1 MPKLYELAEEYRLLS
16 EQLEDM
22 ENLDQQTVID
32 TLEGSTQ
39 LMDIEEKTAAII
51 RMVKNWE
58 SEIPAYEEEI
68 KRLTESKKAID
79 NRVKSVKAYLKGC
92 LETAGLAR
100 VKIGVFTARLQ
111 NNSRGSVIVDDPS
124 IVPAKYID
132 IIPQQEIPNNDRLYQ
147 DLKIGL
153 KVPGVRYEVGK
164 HLRIG

>member
-16 EQLEDM
+16 EQLENM
-22 ENLDQQTVID
+22 EDIDQQTVID

-58 SEIPAYEEEI
+58 SEIPAYDEEI
-68 KRLTESKKAID
+68 KRLTETKKAID
-79 NRVKSVKAYLKGC
+79 NRVKSVKTYLKGC
-92 LETAGLAR
+92 LEAAGLKE
-100 VKIGVFTARLQ
+100 VKIGVFNARLQ
-111 NNSRGSVIVDDPS
+111 NNSRGSVIVDNPKL
-124 IVPAKYID
+124 VPAKYID
-132 IIPQQEIPNNDRLYQ
+132 IIPQQQITNNDRLYQ

>member
-39 LMDIEEKTAAII
+39 LMDIEEKTAVII

-58 SEIPAYEEEI
+58 SEIPAYDEEI
-68 KRLTESKKAID
+68 KRLTETKKAID

-92 LETAGLAR
+92 LEAAGLEK
-100 VKIGVFTARLQ
+100 VKIGVFNARLQ
-111 NNSRGSVIVDDPS
+111 NNSRGSVIIDNS
-124 IVPAKYID
+124 KLVPAKYLD

>member
-1 MPKLYELAEEYRLLS
+1 MPKLYELAEEYRLLA

-22 ENLDQQTVID
+22 ENLDQQTIID

-68 KRLTESKKAID
+68 KRLTESKKVID

-92 LETAGLAR
+92 LEAAGLGK
-100 VKIGVFTARLQ
+100 VNIGVFTARLQ
-111 NNSRGSVIVDDPS
+111 NNSRGSVIIDDPS
-124 IVPAKYID
+124 IIPAKYLD

-147 DLKIGL
+147 DLNIGL
-153 KVPGVRYEVGK
+153 KVPGARYEVGK